1 MKASS
6 KKSTRKNAST
16 KRTKKPGQNK
26 KAASSQQKKKNAAA
40 KNNQTNTSL
49 CSVSKQCGACQYIDV
64 PYKKQLQ
71 TKQRIIEDLFS
82 DIADEAT
89 VFNSILGM
97 DEPFYYRN
105 KVVSPYA
112 PGKKIKGQKQTR
124 NRHVS
129 LDRDILCGMYAQ
141 GSHRI
146 IENQSC
152 LLENKQAKQI
162 ILAIKKLMMKY
173 GIEPYREDTGTG
185 FMRHAIVR
193 VGHSSGEILVTLVTN
208 SRQFPGAKHFVR
220 DLVKQCPSITSVVQ
234 NINKRQTNVILGER
248 EQRLYGP
255 GFILD
260 TLCGLSFRISSHSF
274 YQVNSTQTELLYKR
288 AIEMAE
294 LTGSET
300 ILDAYCGT
308 GTIGLV
314 AAKGIEGANH
324 ASRVI
329 GVDNVASAITD
340 AKNNA
345 KHNGIENAD
354 FICDDAGSYLL
365 ELAQDLNS
373 EENALDVLLM
383 DPPRA
388 GASESFLR
396 ATCALSPRRIVYIS
410 CNPKTQQRDTFFLVK
425 HGYRIKSIQ
434 PVDMFPHTSHIETV
448 AVLTR
453 EKSVKSY
460 AYVNIS
466 PSELGMGDKVKKPT
480 YKQIQEYVLKN
491 HGLKVSSLYIAN
503 LKDEL
508 GLDKQFSYEEAEMS
522 AEKRP
527 KCPPEKREAIL
538 DAFRHFGLIGEG
550 ETEK

>member
-40 KNNQTNTSL
+40 KNNQTSTSL

-112 PGKKIKGQKQTR
+112 PDKKIKGQKQTR

-448 AVLTR
+448 AVLSR
-453 EKSVKSY
+453 KSASKSFIP
-460 AYVNIS
+460 VSIS
-466 PSELGMGDKVKKPT
+466 PKDMGLSEEKEQPT
-480 YKQIQEYVLKN
+480 YANICDYVQKT
-491 HGLKVSSLYIAN
+491 HGMKVSSLNVAQM
-503 LKDEL
+503 KAEC
-508 GLDKQFSYEEAEMS
+508 GLETQADRSGDKKQ
-522 AEKRP
+522 P

-538 DAFRHFGLIGEG
+538 DAFRHFGLIGEDG
-550 ETEK
+550 TEK

>member
-1 MKASS
+1 MKASN

-16 KRTKKPGQNK
+16 KRTKKPSQNK

-40 KNNQTNTSL
+40 KNNQTSTSL

-71 TKQRIIEDLFS
+71 TKQRIIESLFS

-89 VFNSILGM
+89 VFNPILGM

-208 SRQFPGAKHFVR
+208 SRQFPGAKHFVH

-234 NINKRQTNVILGER
+234 NINERQTNVILGER

-314 AAKGIEGANH
+314 AAKGIEDTNH
-324 ASRVI
+324 AARVI

-345 KHNGIENAD
+345 THNGIENAD

-365 ELAQDLNS
+365 ELAQDHND

-388 GASESFLR
+388 GASESFLH

-410 CNPKTQQRDTFFLVK
+410 CNPKTQQRDTFFLAK

-434 PVDMFPHTSHIETV
+434 PVDMFPHTSHIE
-448 AVLTR
+448 
-453 EKSVKSY
+453 
-460 AYVNIS
+460 NIISFEQHSS
-466 PSELGMGDKVKKPT
+466 PNKMRK
-480 YKQIQEYVLKN
+480 
-491 HGLKVSSLYIAN
+491 
-503 LKDEL
+503 
-508 GLDKQFSYEEAEMS
+508 
-522 AEKRP
+522 
-527 KCPPEKREAIL
+527 
-538 DAFRHFGLIGEG
+538 
-550 ETEK
+550 